1 MNALV
6 GGGPVALVGSGE
18 YLPVMDGVEQA
29 LLAAGR
35 SAVGTPAGT
44 RPRFVQL
51 ATAAAPEGAS
61 SLARWHALGAAAAE
75 RAGAEQVVVPVVDRA
90 SADDASLAALV
101 GGAALIYLSG
111 GNPGFLTE
119 TLAGTAVWRAIVAA
133 WQAGAALAGCSAGAM
148 ALGARVPRIR
158 DLHAP
163 PIAGLGVV
171 PGVEVIPHFDA
182 FERRFPGLI
191 AARAADPAPGVQL
204 LGIDEDTALVTGL
217 GSVIDVPAGTSESSG
232 TPSWTVMGRRSVW
245 LLDPSD
251 ATGALR
257 QEFPVGATVLARQV
271 LPPVMPAPG

>member
-1 MNALV
+1 MRSSDDQPPTAPP
-6 GGGPVALVGSGE
+6 GPIALVGSGE
-18 YLPVMDGVEQA
+18 FLPQMADVDRF
-29 LLAAGR
+29 LLAGR
-35 SAVGTPAGT
+35 A
-44 RPRFVQL
+44 PRAAFL
-51 ATAAAPEGAS
+51 ATAAGLEGPETVS
-61 SLARWHALGAAAAE
+61 RWLALGAE
-75 RAGAEQVVVPVVDRA
+75 HYRSLGVEPVPVPVIDGDD
-90 SADDASLAALV
+90 ADDPDLIGLLD
-101 GGAALIYLSG
+101 GAGLIYLSG
-111 GNPGFLTE
+111 GNPAYLAR
-119 TLAGTAVWRAIVAA
+119 TLRGRRMWDAIEGAWR
-133 WQAGAALAGCSAGAM
+133 AGAALAGCSAGAM

-271 LPPVMPAPG
+271 LPPVMPAPW

>member
-1 MNALV
+1 MSGLV
-6 GGGPVALVGSGE
+6 GHGPVALVGSGE
-18 YLPVMDGVEQA
+18 YLPVMDDVEQA
-29 LLAAGR
+29 LLAAGG
-35 SAVGTPAGT
+35 SAVGTPPGR

-51 ATAAAPEGAS
+51 ATAAAPEGAA

-90 SADDASLAALV
+90 SADDARLAELLD
-101 GGAALIYLSG
+101 GAALIYLSG

-119 TLAGTAVWRAIVAA
+119 TLAGTAVWQAIVAA
-133 WQAGAALAGCSAGAM
+133 WRAGAALAGCSAGAM

-163 PIAGLGVV
+163 PVTGLGVV

-191 AARAADPAPGVQL
+191 AARAADPAPGVRL
-204 LGIDEDTALVTGL
+204 LGIDEDTALVSGL
-217 GSVIDVPAGTSESSG
+217 TEGANVPAGPLGSSW

-245 LLDPSD
+245 LLDPTDPSGE
-251 ATGALR
+251 ARA
-257 QEFPVGATVLARQV
+257 QHPAGATLT
-271 LPPVMPAPG
+271 LPTLRLRVPGG